1 MNFPKFPALL
11 VVLFIVIGLLAGC
24 SCCQGGLMNELATG
38 HQSQIRKGEQI
49 SINENI
55 SGKPWPKVRI
65 YRTVNA
71 TPEEVAAVFCDYDN
85 AKAYVPNVL
94 KSTVS
99 NRVSACTVDIDY
111 GLDVPI
117 LPDEFYTTRNTVKA
131 SEPNGYR
138 IDWKL
143 LRAVQTKDSV
153 GSLRIEPFEGGKAL
167 ICYENLVTPGSSM
180 AGLLKGKAIQQ
191 MGETVAA
198 IAARVESQKAS
209 RPADLKREVE
219 ELREMLKAEAKATP

>member
-1 MNFPKFPALL
+1 MNCPKFPALL
-11 VVLFIVIGLLAGC
+11 VVLVVIGLLAGC
-24 SCCQGGLMNELATG
+24 SCCEGGLMNELASG
-38 HQSQIRKGEQI
+38 HQSQVKKGEQV

-55 SGKPWPKVRI
+55 TGKPWPKVRI

-94 KSTVS
+94 KSTIS

-117 LPDEFYTTRNTVKA
+117 LPDEFYTTRNTLKSQA
-131 SEPNGYR
+131 PDIYR

-143 LRAVQTKDSV
+143 MRAVQTKDSV
-153 GSLRIEPFEGGKAL
+153 GSLRIEPFEGKAL

-198 IAARVESQKAS
+198 IAARVESQKKS
-209 RPADLKREVE
+209 RPDELKREVA
-219 ELREMLKAEAKATP
+219 ELREMLKAETKAAP

>member
-1 MNFPKFPALL
+1 MKLPKFPALL
-11 VVLFIVIGLLAGC
+11 ILLIVIGLLAGC
-24 SCCQGGLMNELATG
+24 SCCQGGLMNELAAG
-38 HQSQIRKGEQI
+38 HQTQIKKGEQV
-49 SINENI
+49 SVNETI
-55 SGKPWPKVRI
+55 TGKPWPRVRI
-65 YRTVNA
+65 YRTVEA

-94 KSTVS
+94 KSTIS
-99 NRVSACTVDIDY
+99 NRISPCTVDIDY
-111 GLDVPI
+111 GLDIPI
-117 LPDEFYTTRNTVKA
+117 LPDEFYTTRNTVK
-131 SEPNGYR
+131 STSPDTYR

-153 GSLRIEPFEGGKAL
+153 GHLRIELFEGKSL

-198 IAARVESQKAS
+198 IAARVESQKTA
-209 RPADLKREVE
+209 RPAELKREVE
-219 ELREMLKAEAKATP
+219 ALREMLKAEGKTAP

>member
-1 MNFPKFPALL
+1 MNRPKFPALL
-11 VVLFIVIGLLAGC
+11 VVLFIIVGLLAGC

-38 HQSQIRKGEQI
+38 HQSQVKKGEQV

-55 SGKPWPKVRI
+55 SGKPWPKVWI

-94 KSTVS
+94 KSKIS
-99 NRVSACTVDIDY
+99 NRLSACTVDIDY

-117 LPDEFYTTRNTVKA
+117 LPDEFYTTRNTLKA
-131 SEPNGYR
+131 SGPDGYR

-143 LRAVQTKDSV
+143 VRAVQTKDSV
-153 GSLRIEPFEGGKAL
+153 GCLRIEPFDGKAL

-198 IAARVESQKAS
+198 IAARVESQKTQ
-209 RPADLKREVE
+209 RPEELKREVE
-219 ELREMLKAEAKATP
+219 ALREMLKAEAKTAP

>member
-1 MNFPKFPALL
+1 MNRPKFPALL
-11 VVLFIVIGLLAGC
+11 VVLLIVVGLLAGC
-24 SCCQGGLMNELATG
+24 SCCQGGLMSELATG
-38 HQSQIRKGEQI
+38 HQSQVKKGEQV

-55 SGKPWPKVRI
+55 TGKPWPKVRI

-94 KSTVS
+94 KSKIS
-99 NRVSACTVDIDY
+99 NRLSACTVDIDY

-117 LPDEFYTTRNTVKA
+117 LPDEFYTTRNTLKA
-131 SEPNGYR
+131 AAPDGYR

-143 LRAVQTKDSV
+143 VRAVQTKDSV
-153 GSLRIEPFEGGKAL
+153 GCLRIEPFDGKAL

-198 IAARVESQKAS
+198 IAARVESQKTQ
-209 RPADLKREVE
+209 RPEELKREVE
-219 ELREMLKAEAKATP
+219 ALREMLKAEAKTAP